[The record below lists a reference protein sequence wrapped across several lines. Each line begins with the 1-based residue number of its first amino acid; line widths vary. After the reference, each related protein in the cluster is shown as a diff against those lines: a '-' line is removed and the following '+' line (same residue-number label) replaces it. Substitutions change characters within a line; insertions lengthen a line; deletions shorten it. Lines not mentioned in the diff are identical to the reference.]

1 MGRYVVKRLLMLI
14 PVVIGVS
21 FLIFA
26 LMYFAPG
33 DPAAMALGESATPQ
47 AIERW
52 NEEHGLNNPFF
63 VQYGKYMY
71 NIITEFDF
79 GTSYRTGRS
88 VTDMLIKRF
97 PVTLL
102 LALPTTLVSLM
113 IGAFLGIMAAK
124 YQGTWI
130 DTLMRVIGM
139 FGVSMPGFW
148 LSLMMMLFLAV
159 KLRWLPVSGFYG
171 PKYLVLPIVSMT
183 FYGVA
188 TLVRITRSSMLDC
201 SRQDYV
207 RTARAKGQSEGKITR
222 HHILRNALIPI
233 VTSAGQHFGAM
244 LGGSLVQEQIFNI
257 PGLGILLVSAINNRD
272 YPQIRGSIILLAV
285 SFCLV
290 NLLVDI
296 IYAYIDPRI
305 KAQYQGASR
314 RRKQKREAI
323 AA

>member
-1 MGRYVVKRLLMLI
+1 MGRYIVKRLIMLI

-33 DPAAMALGESATPQ
+33 DPAAMALGESATPE
-47 AIERW
+47 AIHQW
-52 NEEHGLNNPFF
+52 NEDHGLNDPFF
-63 VQYGKYMY
+63 VQYGKYMWK
-71 NIITEFDF
+71 IVSEFDF
-79 GTSYRTGRS
+79 GSSYRTGRS
-88 VTDMLIKRF
+88 VTDMLMRRF
-97 PVTLL
+97 PVTLM
-102 LALPTTLVSLM
+102 LALPTTLISLL
-113 IGAFLGIMAAK
+113 IGALLGIVAAK
-124 YQGTWI
+124 HQGTWV

-148 LSLMMMLFLAV
+148 LSLMMMLFFAV

-171 PKYLVLPIVSMT
+171 PRYLILPIASMT

-207 RTARAKGQSEGKITR
+207 RTARAKGQSEGRVTR
-222 HHILRNALIPI
+222 HHILRNAMIPI
-233 VTSAGQHFGAM
+233 ITSAGQHFGMM

-257 PGLGILLVSAINNRD
+257 PGLGILLVAAINNRD
-272 YPQIRGSIILLAV
+272 YPQIRGSIILLAITF
-285 SFCLV
+285 SLV

-305 KAQYQGASR
+305 KAQYQSANR
-314 RRKQKREAI
+314 RRVKAKEA
-323 AA
+323 ASA